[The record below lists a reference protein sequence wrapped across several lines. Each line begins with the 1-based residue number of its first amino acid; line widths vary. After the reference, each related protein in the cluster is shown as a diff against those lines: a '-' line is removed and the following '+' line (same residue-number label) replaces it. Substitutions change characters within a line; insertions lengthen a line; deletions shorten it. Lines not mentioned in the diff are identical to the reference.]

1 MNWINNLFYMGL
13 FTALTGSIAFAVYAV
28 VAGVL
33 DGLKKYRYIY
43 GLLLV
48 VLPFWLFPGLFLL
61 LYVTHYRKMGEALFI
76 KGHLFELT
84 PVIAHIECVA
94 AVVWLLGAATVLV
107 LHLVRYY
114 RVEHYIKKHRMPAEK
129 RLQLVAAGT
138 KERLKIRGNVEVYCC
153 YGISSPMVLGLFHKW
168 IVLPVRD
175 FSPESLQIVL
185 THEFVHVRQHILTL
199 KCVGRVLEDL
209 FWYNPLIYIFNRRL
223 DFWSE
228 MACDMECCRDSENV
242 FSVGQYFRAA
252 LELLTEETRPLEFP
266 FSMFGAQN
274 HLQERI
280 RRMKQYRKQKEMKPL
295 AVLASFILVFLG
307 SICFTCGAGI
317 GTQKAV
323 QKIYAKT
330 VQQKK
335 VNVQMEVMDNQVC
348 YATQIETDP
357 DARHSYMVKE
367 EPYDVYKQAVMDAF
381 PEDITEDS
389 IKLSAE
395 IPKQTLCKW
404 AVKGKPQKISITVD
418 NIRADKTICV
428 GILTSAHKRVYI
440 EANGEVVL
448 EKKEASEECAH
459 EEKPL
464 IHNYT
469 LKQIYEYAKEVP
481 AEEIEFIKAAYDMN
495 YALFEE
501 GIQNPRTTYA
511 RYLLEKNGGK
521 IISDNELNT
530 ASLLCNAA
538 IEARVIGLDRPA
550 MSITGSGAHGIIAT
564 MPLYGVCKIR
574 GLSDETL
581 YRATALSYLI
591 CMYIK
596 EYSGKLSAFCGCG
609 IAAGTGM
616 ACALVFLHGGDEHAM
631 ARTINNMS
639 SSITGMICHGGN
651 KGCTM
656 KGVVAVNAAFQ
667 SADFAMHDIF
677 IDDIHGINGFT
688 PEDTMRHMGEIASPG
703 MIGTEKTIVDIL
715 QEKGE

>member
-1 MNWINNLFYMGL
+1 MEELTTAESMVMKTIWDHPHEMALQEIMKLTNETYGKDWKSQTVSTYIAKLVKKGFLRMNQSGRNATYEIIIPELSYQQEQSRKFVKFWNRGSVAQFLTAFYKDHKLTKALMNWINNLFYMGL

-357 DARHSYMVKE
+357 DAGHSYMVKE

-418 NIRADKTICV
+418 TIRADKTIRV

-440 EANGEVVL
+440 EANGEVGQL
-448 EKKEASEECAH
+448 FETSDK
-459 EEKPL
+459 
-464 IHNYT
+464 
-469 LKQIYEYAKEVP
+469 
-481 AEEIEFIKAAYDMN
+481 EFIRSVFIENTDVD
-495 YALFEE
+495 
-501 GIQNPRTTYA
+501 TV
-511 RYLLEKNGGK
+511 K
-521 IISDNELNT
+521 I
-530 ASLLCNAA
+530 
-538 IEARVIGLDRPA
+538 
-550 MSITGSGAHGIIAT
+550 SGIAT
-564 MPLYGVCKIR
+564 M
-574 GLSDETL
+574 LSDSEQN
-581 YRATALSYLI
+581 
-591 CMYIK
+591 
-596 EYSGKLSAFCGCG
+596 
-609 IAAGTGM
+609 AGNTQ
-616 ACALVFLHGGDEHAM
+616 
-631 ARTINNMS
+631 R
-639 SSITGMICHGGN
+639 
-651 KGCTM
+651 
-656 KGVVAVNAAFQ
+656 
-667 SADFAMHDIF
+667 
-677 IDDIHGINGFT
+677 
-688 PEDTMRHMGEIASPG
+688 
-703 MIGTEKTIVDIL
+703 
-715 QEKGE
+715 

>member
-94 AVVWLLGAATVLV
+94 ALVWLLGAATVLV

-114 RVEHYIKKHRMPAEK
+114 RVEHYIKKHRMAAEK

-138 KERLKIRGNVEVYCC
+138 KERLKIRENVEVYCC

-280 RRMKQYRKQKEMKPL
+280 RRMKQYRKQK
-295 AVLASFILVFLG
+295 
-307 SICFTCGAGI
+307 
-317 GTQKAV
+317 
-323 QKIYAKT
+323 
-330 VQQKK
+330 
-335 VNVQMEVMDNQVC
+335 
-348 YATQIETDP
+348 
-357 DARHSYMVKE
+357 R
-367 EPYDVYKQAVMDAF
+367 
-381 PEDITEDS
+381 
-389 IKLSAE
+389 
-395 IPKQTLCKW
+395 
-404 AVKGKPQKISITVD
+404 
-418 NIRADKTICV
+418 
-428 GILTSAHKRVYI
+428 
-440 EANGEVVL
+440 
-448 EKKEASEECAH
+448 
-459 EEKPL
+459 
-464 IHNYT
+464 
-469 LKQIYEYAKEVP
+469 
-481 AEEIEFIKAAYDMN
+481 
-495 YALFEE
+495 
-501 GIQNPRTTYA
+501 
-511 RYLLEKNGGK
+511 
-521 IISDNELNT
+521 
-530 ASLLCNAA
+530 
-538 IEARVIGLDRPA
+538 
-550 MSITGSGAHGIIAT
+550 
-564 MPLYGVCKIR
+564 
-574 GLSDETL
+574 
-581 YRATALSYLI
+581 
-591 CMYIK
+591 
-596 EYSGKLSAFCGCG
+596 
-609 IAAGTGM
+609 
-616 ACALVFLHGGDEHAM
+616 
-631 ARTINNMS
+631 
-639 SSITGMICHGGN
+639 
-651 KGCTM
+651 
-656 KGVVAVNAAFQ
+656 
-667 SADFAMHDIF
+667 
-677 IDDIHGINGFT
+677 
-688 PEDTMRHMGEIASPG
+688 
-703 MIGTEKTIVDIL
+703 
-715 QEKGE
+715 

>member
-1 MNWINNLFYMGL
+1 MGL

-33 DGLKKYRYIY
+33 EGLKKYRYIY

-107 LHLVRYY
+107 LHLVRHY

-348 YATQIETDP
+348 YATQIETNT
-357 DARHSYMVKE
+357 DAGHSYMVKE

-389 IKLSAE
+389 IKLSAK

-404 AVKGKPQKISITVD
+404 AVKGKPQKISITVT
-418 NIRADKTICV
+418 IR
-428 GILTSAHKRVYI
+428 
-440 EANGEVVL
+440 
-448 EKKEASEECAH
+448 
-459 EEKPL
+459 
-464 IHNYT
+464 
-469 LKQIYEYAKEVP
+469 
-481 AEEIEFIKAAYDMN
+481 
-495 YALFEE
+495 
-501 GIQNPRTTYA
+501 
-511 RYLLEKNGGK
+511 
-521 IISDNELNT
+521 
-530 ASLLCNAA
+530 
-538 IEARVIGLDRPA
+538 
-550 MSITGSGAHGIIAT
+550 
-564 MPLYGVCKIR
+564 R
-574 GLSDETL
+574 GT
-581 YRATALSYLI
+581 
-591 CMYIK
+591 
-596 EYSGKLSAFCGCG
+596 
-609 IAAGTGM
+609 
-616 ACALVFLHGGDEHAM
+616 
-631 ARTINNMS
+631 
-639 SSITGMICHGGN
+639 
-651 KGCTM
+651 
-656 KGVVAVNAAFQ
+656 
-667 SADFAMHDIF
+667 
-677 IDDIHGINGFT
+677 
-688 PEDTMRHMGEIASPG
+688 
-703 MIGTEKTIVDIL
+703 
-715 QEKGE
+715 